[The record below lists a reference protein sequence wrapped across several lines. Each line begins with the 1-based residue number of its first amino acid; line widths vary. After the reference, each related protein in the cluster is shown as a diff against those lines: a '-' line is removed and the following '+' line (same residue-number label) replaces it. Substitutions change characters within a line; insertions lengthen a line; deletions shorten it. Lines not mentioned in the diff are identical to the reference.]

1 MNGELFI
8 YILIAV
14 MVFLGYGARLLTASG
29 ALAAFA
35 VGCLTVLGLGLKG
48 LLILALFFASSS
60 FWSKIKSANKQ
71 KAEEMLVKGSRRDWQ
86 QVIANGGLA
95 ALSSA
100 LYFATDDSLWLLGF
114 CICNA
119 AANSDT
125 WASEIG
131 SMSKSKPFF
140 IKSFKRVERGTSGAV
155 SLLGTTAA
163 FLGAFIIA
171 LASAYLFALNA
182 VESLFILI
190 LGFCGNLVDT
200 LLGAFV
206 QAGYN
211 CQSCGMETEKTV
223 HCGQKTKLIKGISF
237 LNNDTVNFLSG
248 LSALLLGILIL
259 N

>member
-1 MNGELFI
+1 MNGELLI

-60 FWSKIKSANKQ
+60 FWSKVKSANKK

-140 IKSFKRVERGTSGAV
+140 IKSFKRVEKEEPPA
-155 SLLGTTAA
+155 
-163 FLGAFIIA
+163 
-171 LASAYLFALNA
+171 
-182 VESLFILI
+182 
-190 LGFCGNLVDT
+190 
-200 LLGAFV
+200 
-206 QAGYN
+206 
-211 CQSCGMETEKTV
+211 
-223 HCGQKTKLIKGISF
+223 
-237 LNNDTVNFLSG
+237 
-248 LSALLLGILIL
+248 LSAF
-259 N
+259 